1 MSCNSPFFNSTSFLK
16 PQSNKG
22 RLISWKTKGNGKWW
36 NCQVGHVSGHYVE
49 NSIER
54 LVEYSQKEK
63 LQFEIEVDEAV
74 YLFILWRKSSINLI
88 W

>member
-1 MSCNSPFFNSTSFLK
+1 M
-16 PQSNKG
+16 
-22 RLISWKTKGNGKWW
+22 
-36 NCQVGHVSGHYVE
+36 GHVSGHYVE